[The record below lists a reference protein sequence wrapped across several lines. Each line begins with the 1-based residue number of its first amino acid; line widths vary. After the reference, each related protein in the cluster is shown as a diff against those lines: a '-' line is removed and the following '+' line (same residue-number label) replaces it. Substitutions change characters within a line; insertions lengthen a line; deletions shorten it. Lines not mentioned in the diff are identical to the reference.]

1 MRLVPEALSA
11 AARADRKR
19 AKLAGKVPPGPLK
32 DFFDTPPDPQ
42 KTPLYSAK
50 LLAVDIETTG
60 LDPRRDIVLSMGFV
74 PLDGLSITLRGAG
87 GGVVRPPR
95 RGARA
100 ADNAPAPGGAR
111 SHGEVGQSA
120 AVHGLTDDVVAQGV
134 PLEQA
139 LDELLVALRGR
150 VLLAHFVTIERDFL
164 SAACRAIHGVDLPL
178 TVVDTLELQRLI
190 VGGPEGQ
197 VRSGALRLAAAR
209 EHFGLPRYRAH
220 DALTDALACA
230 ELYLAQVT
238 RLGQR
243 GSTRLGQVLE

>member
-1 MRLVPEALSA
+1 MKLRPEAFSA

-19 AKLAGKVPPGPLK
+19 AKLAHKVPPGPLK

-42 KTPLYSAK
+42 KTPLYEAK

-60 LDPRRDIVLSMGFV
+60 LDPRRDIVVAVGYV
-74 PLDGLSITLRGAG
+74 PLDGLSITLGGAG
-87 GGVVRPPR
+87 RHVVRPPAP
-95 RGARA
+95 GAMSAHRSSVV
-100 ADNAPAPGGAR
+100 GGAR
-111 SHGEVGQSA
+111 IRGEVGQSA
-120 AVHGLTDDVVAQGV
+120 TVHGLTDDVVAEGV

-139 LDELLVALRGR
+139 LDALLVALRGR
-150 VLLAHFVTIERDFL
+150 VLLAHFVSIERDFL
-164 SAACRAIHGVDLPL
+164 SAACHAIHGVDLPL
-178 TVVDTLELQRLI
+178 TMVDTLEMQRLI
-190 VGGPEGQ
+190 VGGPDGH
-197 VRSGALRLAAAR
+197 VRSGKLRLATAR

-243 GSTRLGQVLE
+243 GATSLGQVLE